1 MKCKKLL
8 SGLIAGAM
16 ALSMVNIAMAAE
28 NDYLAEYKFPKSS
41 GVWPFA
47 TFGNKV
53 ALSNTEENTVTH
65 TADGTGSLV
74 AVPTISAPSKLS
86 ESVAYVD
93 VSKLGKGKVYEAK
106 AYVKLDSAAED
117 AQIKFLPIGNS
128 MTFDNSD
135 STNTRAYY
143 YAAKEI
149 KWKNVTTDWQE
160 ITLKF
165 VAQSDLNLI
174 GFHFK
179 GGTAESTTYYID
191 DITIRELS
199 AKEATEHLK
208 SYSSYTTAKGQT
220 VTTYAQRYDKTKT
233 AAGRMINDKT
243 TFSGLDV
250 QKTKNVLTVG
260 EEATL
265 EAYIQNADAA
275 TANDLIRTKLTE
287 YSKITAVSADE
298 KIASYSDGKITA
310 NSVGNTIITF
320 TYTADD
326 GKTATQKL
334 FVTVHPGNDDMFT
347 SENSDKLV
355 TVLDDDGDEAQYTL
369 AQLATHEAFTEK
381 VNVPANKPAV
391 ISYRQYWTGVT
402 SDLESLSVQLGN
414 RELIIPYSE
423 RISYP
428 YQANTIL
435 TAPDGSQYNYG
446 YVTKSGLC
454 RGWNNFDIVLS
465 YPKNVQSYYPDEDT
479 SKWMYV
485 ELYINGEL
493 FYTVRDKDWKL
504 ETDKLT
510 FCYGQPGPYRASF
523 PGTLIDD
530 VNIVSMTAAPKIVST
545 NITDNAVLSTLDNIT
560 FNFSQSVTLGENAF
574 TLKKG
579 DGVTEISTLRSKDG
593 YNVAIQPIGGFE
605 PNSAY
610 TLEIDSTAVTSAD
623 LELTADK
630 TSYSFTTDSTYASNI
645 IGSGYKLVNSQY
657 DMIANGKYELLNAAG
672 AKNGSE
678 LVISPNTQTSESQKE
693 GYGLV
698 KFVTD
703 DTFKTWDSAYAPDA
717 YIIEMGISKNSIK
730 ADGSAVTLA
739 DNFRI
744 DGETDSG
751 ASGIWSY
758 VGAYGSYN
766 FGVTGYNRDKNPASG
781 GNSTFDDKGNV
792 KTKGWSID
800 EKQPLQIR
808 IVAKINKDTNT
819 LTQTVYAYKD
829 GGLIGEYT
837 AENTALATINK
848 SNGACTEILDGKYIS
863 GIALNTNRLIG
874 DDLLAGSTVTMDNV
888 NIFAVQTLAEE
899 EKDFA
904 VENVTVKDSDGSTVT
919 ADSLAGKTVTV
930 SYTLKNNNKAENQS
944 YITTAAVYD
953 STNKLVAVDVAKS
966 GMVAKGSTTDTI
978 TNTLDLTALSKDG
991 SYTLKLFVWDG
1002 FTAALPLT
1010 DVIYPAAN

>member
-8 SGLIAGAM
+8 SGLIAGAVT
-16 ALSMVNIAMAAE
+16 LSMVNFAMAAE
-28 NDYLAEYKFPKSS
+28 NDYQAEYKFPTSS

-65 TADGTGSLV
+65 TNDGTGSLA

-106 AYVKLDSAAED
+106 AYVKLDSSVED

-149 KWKNVTTDWQE
+149 EWKNVTTDWQE

-179 GGTAESTTYYID
+179 GGTANSTIYYID

-199 AKEATEHLK
+199 VEEATEHLK
-208 SYSSYTTAKGQT
+208 SYSSYKTTKDKT

-233 AAGRMINDKT
+233 AAGRMKDDKT

-250 QKTKNVLTVG
+250 QKTKNVLTVR
-260 EEATL
+260 EEAAL

-287 YSKITAVSADE
+287 YSKISAVSADE

-310 NSVGNTIITF
+310 NSVGNTTITF

-369 AQLATHEAFTEK
+369 AQLAGDKTTPFAETVK
-381 VNVPANKPAV
+381 VPANKPAV
-391 ISYRQYWTGVT
+391 ISYRQYWTGVID
-402 SDLESLSVQLGN
+402 DLSSLSVQLGN
-414 RELIIPYSE
+414 RELTIPNNG
-423 RISYP
+423 RIYHP
-428 YQANTIL
+428 YDKNKTL
-435 TAPDGSQYNYG
+435 TKPASDSNNWG
-446 YVTKSGLC
+446 YVTKKPGLC

-465 YPKNVQSYYPDEDT
+465 YPRYVTGEAD

-493 FYTVRDKDWKL
+493 FYMVCDKDWKL

-510 FCYGQPGPYRASF
+510 FCYGTPGQYGVSY
-523 PGTLIDD
+523 PGMLIDD
-530 VNIVSMTAAPKIVST
+530 VKIVSMTAAPKIVST

-610 TLEIDSTAVTSAD
+610 TLEIDSTAVTSAG
-623 LELTADK
+623 LGLAADK

-657 DMIANGKYELLNAAG
+657 DMIANGKYELLNATG
-672 AKNGSE
+672 EKIGSK
-678 LVISPNTQTSESQKE
+678 LVISPAKQTSTAQKE

-698 KFVTD
+698 NFATD

-730 ADGSAVTLA
+730 ADGSTVTLA

-751 ASGIWSY
+751 TRGIWSY
-758 VGAYGSYN
+758 IGKYGAYN
-766 FGVTGYNRDKNPASG
+766 FGVTGYNRDNKLASG

-829 GGLIGEYT
+829 GDLIGEYT

-848 SNGACTEILDGKYIS
+848 TNGDCTGILDGKYIS
-863 GIALNTNRLIG
+863 GIVLHTDKLVG
-874 DDLLAGSTVTMDNV
+874 DDLLEGSTVTLDNV
-888 NIFAVQTLAEE
+888 NIFAVQTVAEE
-899 EKDFA
+899 KKDFA
-904 VENVTVKDSDGSTVT
+904 VENVTVKDSAGSAVT
-919 ADSLAGKTVTV
+919 AYSLAGKTVTV

-978 TNTLDLTALSKDG
+978 TNTLNLTALSKDG

>member
-16 ALSMVNIAMAAE
+16 TLSMVNIAMAAE
-28 NDYLAEYKFPKSS
+28 NDYLAEYKFPTLS

-74 AVPTISAPSKLS
+74 AVPTISAPTKLS

-149 KWKNVTTDWQE
+149 EWKNVTSDWQE

-199 AKEATEHLK
+199 AKEATEHLN

-233 AAGRMINDKT
+233 AAGRMINDNT

-265 EAYIQNADAA
+265 EAYIQNSDAA
-275 TANDLIRTKLTE
+275 SASELKRTKLTE

-298 KIASYSDGKITA
+298 RIASYSDGKIAA

-326 GKTATQKL
+326 STTATQKL

-435 TAPDGSQYNYG
+435 TA
-446 YVTKSGLC
+446 
-454 RGWNNFDIVLS
+454 
-465 YPKNVQSYYPDEDT
+465 
-479 SKWMYV
+479 
-485 ELYINGEL
+485 
-493 FYTVRDKDWKL
+493 
-504 ETDKLT
+504 
-510 FCYGQPGPYRASF
+510 AS
-523 PGTLIDD
+523 I
-530 VNIVSMTAAPKIVST
+530 
-545 NITDNAVLSTLDNIT
+545 
-560 FNFSQSVTLGENAF
+560 
-574 TLKKG
+574 
-579 DGVTEISTLRSKDG
+579 
-593 YNVAIQPIGGFE
+593 
-605 PNSAY
+605 
-610 TLEIDSTAVTSAD
+610 
-623 LELTADK
+623 
-630 TSYSFTTDSTYASNI
+630 TTDMLQNRVCAEAGI
-645 IGSGYKLVNSQY
+645 I
-657 DMIANGKYELLNAAG
+657 
-672 AKNGSE
+672 
-678 LVISPNTQTSESQKE
+678 
-693 GYGLV
+693 
-698 KFVTD
+698 
-703 DTFKTWDSAYAPDA
+703 
-717 YIIEMGISKNSIK
+717 
-730 ADGSAVTLA
+730 
-739 DNFRI
+739 
-744 DGETDSG
+744 
-751 ASGIWSY
+751 
-758 VGAYGSYN
+758 
-766 FGVTGYNRDKNPASG
+766 
-781 GNSTFDDKGNV
+781 
-792 KTKGWSID
+792 
-800 EKQPLQIR
+800 
-808 IVAKINKDTNT
+808 
-819 LTQTVYAYKD
+819 
-829 GGLIGEYT
+829 LI
-837 AENTALATINK
+837 
-848 SNGACTEILDGKYIS
+848 
-863 GIALNTNRLIG
+863 
-874 DDLLAGSTVTMDNV
+874 
-888 NIFAVQTLAEE
+888 
-899 EKDFA
+899 
-904 VENVTVKDSDGSTVT
+904 
-919 ADSLAGKTVTV
+919 
-930 SYTLKNNNKAENQS
+930 
-944 YITTAAVYD
+944 
-953 STNKLVAVDVAKS
+953 
-966 GMVAKGSTTDTI
+966 
-978 TNTLDLTALSKDG
+978 
-991 SYTLKLFVWDG
+991 
-1002 FTAALPLT
+1002 
-1010 DVIYPAAN
+1010 